1 MMRVMNTVTAFII
14 TIVLFSSCA
23 TKALWEATSAENY
36 VRVRS
41 DLIDEGDLKKKGLK
55 YFKSDKDKAYYVEK
69 NDFDRL
75 KDYTFRLFGTP
86 ITVVIDAATSIFVIG
101 GVGIASE
108 AERKTE
114 EQCDKDPTCLQH
126 RQKRTYS
133 R

>member
-1 MMRVMNTVTAFII
+1 MARSMRIVTAMII
-14 TIVLFSSCA
+14 AVALFFSCA
-23 TKALWEATSAENY
+23 TKALWEATSAESY

-41 DLIDEGDLKKKGLK
+41 DLVAEEDLKKKGLK

-86 ITVVIDAATSIFVIG
+86 ITVVIDAATSILVIG
-101 GVGIASE
+101 GVGVTSE
-108 AERKTE
+108 VERKTD

-126 RQKRTYS
+126 KQK
-133 R
+133 